1 MFINTRDKSFES
13 SNFHQIIANLSA
25 ENRHLSSQ
33 LEYSDAKSTSLT
45 SQNKNLSIENQLLR
59 EQVKLLKAK
68 RFGKSSEKLQ
78 SHDGQ
83 LEFWKEENSTEVQ
96 ELESSPTD
104 QNESKDEKR
113 KPKRK
118 KLPAHLP
125 RESIA
130 LPPDPKCPDCGGE
143 EFRTISEDTSETLEY
158 VEALFKVIQYIRPRC
173 VCTGCDKIVQ
183 AYPASKAIDKGL
195 AGPGLLAHTLVQKY
209 CNHLPIYRQHEIYA
223 REGIEIPKSTM
234 VNWVSQ
240 SAELLKPLIV
250 ELDKEIFSSRELHG
264 DDTPIKVLSK
274 SPKKTKTG
282 RLWVYARDG
291 RNYGSKIPPAVRY
304 FYSPD
309 RKGARPKEH
318 LKDFKGILHADAYSG
333 YDHLYPSKDNP
344 TSEIIESAC
353 WAHTRRKFYEITVAN
368 NKANIAIEI
377 LGQISKLYKVE
388 KKIRGLPPDKRLD
401 HRQKESKILV
411 DQLFKAIKSYLK
423 DLPSK
428 SATSKAINYAL
439 NNENALKRF
448 LDDGRIEIDNNTAE
462 RALRP
467 IAVGRKNWLFAGSD
481 KGGETAAAIFSLIQ
495 TAKINGINPHSYL
508 KKVLETINDHNSTKL
523 HELLPWNINL

>member
-377 LGQISKLYKVE
+377 LGQISKLYKAVSYTHLT
-388 KKIRGLPPDKRLD
+388 LPT
-401 HRQKESKILV
+401 ILLV
-411 DQLFKAIKSYLK
+411 
-423 DLPSK
+423 
-428 SATSKAINYAL
+428 
-439 NNENALKRF
+439 
-448 LDDGRIEIDNNTAE
+448 
-462 RALRP
+462 
-467 IAVGRKNWLFAGSD
+467 
-481 KGGETAAAIFSLIQ
+481 
-495 TAKINGINPHSYL
+495 
-508 KKVLETINDHNSTKL
+508 
-523 HELLPWNINL
+523 